1 MLATDKE
8 ILGSL
13 TKTSANDHRKQFI
26 GHLFNKQTNQSKL
39 VTFYAYHKK
48 DALEIARE
56 YGTRFAGMQLVD
68 LRLEK

>member
-1 MLATDKE
+1 MLATDNE

-13 TKTSANDHRKQFI
+13 TKTSTNDHRKQFI